1 MSDALYPVRLRF
13 DRNVGIGVA
22 RCDGVQVEITWPP
35 AIPGLESAAEIDFIP
50 HVIAQVR
57 IGSERIRDM
66 TDNEKRD
73 ALAILQAMAHQAR
86 DAIEGGSTI
95 VVVVR

>member
-1 MSDALYPVRLRF
+1 VSCALYPIRLRW
-13 DRNVGIGVA
+13 DRHIGVGVA
-22 RCDGVQVEITWPP
+22 RCDGVQVEMKGPP
-35 AIPGLESAAEIDFIP
+35 DICGLESAAEIDYIP

-57 IGSERIRDM
+57 IGCGPTRDM
-66 TDNEKRD
+66 TPDEQHD
-73 ALAILQAMAHQAR
+73 ALALLQAMAHQAR